1 MEEKNISTIILDTLS
16 GKSAVKQAIYD
27 VVVECFGM
35 VKEVLTDLQD
45 GYNNKL
51 EKADQ
56 RLLLEFQDNGLFG
69 AQIRVASDI
78 LIFSMHSNIF
88 QFDRDH
94 NIWKTSY
101 VSEDHSAAYCG
112 IINIYNFLADSFKY
126 NRLADLGYL
135 ICRIFINKNHHFFV
149 EGKRQQKYYYT
160 SFGQETISRTALE
173 EVINTAIGYALE
185 FDLLVPPYDTV
196 KLTTVEQAILNIEY
210 SRTKTG
216 KRLGFRFN
224 SDDVSA

>member
-1 MEEKNISTIILDTLS
+1 MKEKNISTVILDTLT
-16 GKSAVKQAIYD
+16 GKSTVKQVIYD
-27 VVVECFGM
+27 VVLETFGM
-35 VKEVLTDLQD
+35 VKEVLHDLESR
-45 GYNNKL
+45 YNSQL
-51 EKADQ
+51 EQADK
-56 RLLLEFQDNGLFG
+56 RVLLEFQDNGLFG
-69 AQIRVASDI
+69 AQIKAASDL

-101 VSEDHSAAYCG
+101 VSADHSNAYCG

-135 ICRIFINKNHHFFV
+135 ISRIFINKNHHFFV

-160 SFGQETISRTALE
+160 SFGQDEINKAAIEDIINTTIS
-173 EVINTAIGYALE
+173 YALE

-210 SRTKTG
+210 SRMKTG
-216 KRLGFRFN
+216 KRLGFHFN
-224 SDDVSA
+224 SDDVSE

>member
-1 MEEKNISTIILDTLS
+1 MEEKTISTVILDTLS
-16 GKSAVKQAIYD
+16 GKSAIKQAIYD
-27 VVVECFGM
+27 VVVDCFGM

-51 EKADQ
+51 KKADE

-101 VSEDHSAAYCG
+101 VSADHSVAYCG

-135 ICRIFINKNHHFFV
+135 ICRIFINKNRHFFV

>member
-1 MEEKNISTIILDTLS
+1 MEEKNLSTVILDTLT
-16 GKSAVKQAIYD
+16 GKSTLKQTIYD
-27 VVVECFGM
+27 VVLDSFGI
-35 VKEVLTDLQD
+35 VKEVLHDLETR
-45 GYNNKL
+45 YNSQL
-51 EKADQ
+51 EQADK
-56 RLLLEFQDNGLFG
+56 RVLLEFQDNGLFG
-69 AQIRVASDI
+69 AQIKAASDI

-94 NIWKTSY
+94 QIWKTSY
-101 VSEDHSAAYCG
+101 ISADHSNAYCG

-135 ICRIFINKNHHFFV
+135 ISRIFINKNRHFFV

-160 SFGQETISRTALE
+160 SFGQDEISKAAIEDIINTTIS
-173 EVINTAIGYALE
+173 YALE

-210 SRTKTG
+210 SRMKTG